1 MKYMVKRLPNWLVD
15 NKDFPVE
22 IGDIVTRVDYDTFR
36 LSNGKLIQLGVSYC
50 RLIEVNK

>member
-15 NKDFPVE
+15 NKDFPVD

-36 LSNGKLIQLGVSYC
+36 LSNGKLIRLGVSYC